1 MSQPTALSFEYS
13 WPNGES
19 VDTNQVD
26 SWELK
31 ASRRALKNLKT
42 LLAGQPM
49 LDLIKDQMDQADTY
63 FKSII
68 DKSNGEFTES
78 RIDLKVKGISA
89 AQFITWWN
97 VWLSEMLN
105 QPPEVKRQVFI
116 DTMVPSHPEHYAH
129 LIDQEGIVETIGGH
143 LARVSLHPCPNPPE
157 CIKAF
162 GDPSFQNL
170 PAQGTLKDGSTFA
183 YIYQELRDSD
193 NGCDFRLRVLFPAA
207 APQLLLDEHAEHL
220 AVEFRSFIKTAFEWN
235 QKQSE
240 K

>member
-1 MSQPTALSFEYS
+1 MTKLIFIHTNNPTKMSQPTALSFEYS

-42 LLAGQPM
+42 
-49 LDLIKDQMDQADTY
+49 

-220 AVEFRSFIKTAFEWN
+220 AVEFRSTFDEH
-235 QKQSE
+235 
-240 K
+240 